1 MNVVQTRPQDPL
13 GFQWELRELSSVID
27 HFHIDHNV
35 PCLPSNILN
44 GTTVIP
50 RRNWEQWFWKI
61 LGAKQGALLCIS
73 VLSIVRPL
81 FTWGV
86 GNFQSSGLRENGEM
100 QFWRLRRR
108 LERRSDFHT
117 GTSSSQFLLAMN
129 SFPPRYH
136 HKPHGGTVLTSGI
149 VGLIISNHGMV
160 PLKYRAT
167 SSCFILKQVFPENW
181 NL

>member
-13 GFQWELRELSSVID
+13 GFQWELRELFSVIH
-27 HFHIDHNV
+27 HFQIEHNA
-35 PCLPSNILN
+35 PCLPFNILN

-50 RRNWEQWFWKI
+50 RRNWEQQFWKI
-61 LGAKQGALLCIS
+61 LGAKQGALWS
-73 VLSIVRPL
+73 
-81 FTWGV
+81 F
-86 GNFQSSGLRENGEM
+86 ENGEM

-108 LERRSDFHT
+108 LETRSDFHT

-129 SFPPRYH
+129 SFTWQYQ
-136 HKPHGGTVLTSGI
+136 HKPHSGTVLTGGI

-160 PLKYRAT
+160 ALKYHAT
-167 SSCFILKQVFPENW
+167 SSCFILEQVFLENR